1 MLTLRDRQIN
11 AIKQM
16 LNLNTQQPKMLA
28 AEPVWKIL
36 IFDRVGQDII
46 SPIISI
52 KELRE
57 LGVTLHVQLH
67 SDRDSIPDV
76 PAVYFCLPTDENLDR
91 IQQDFG
97 NGLYDVYHL
106 NFLAPITR
114 QKIEDLAAAAL
125 QAGCV
130 ANIHRVYDQ
139 YVNFISLEDDF
150 FILKHQK
157 SEQLSYYSINRANT
171 RDEEMEALMDSIVD
185 SLFAVFVTLGNV
197 PIIRCPRNSAAEM
210 VARKLEKKL
219 RENLWDS
226 RSNLF
231 HMDATQAGG
240 GVFSF
245 QRPVLLL
252 LDRNLDLATP
262 LHHTWSYQALVH
274 DVLELGLNLVY
285 VEDESATNTGTRKKP
300 KACDLDRNDRFWV
313 THKGSPFPTVAEAIQ
328 EELESYRNSE
338 DEIKRLK
345 TSMGIDGETEVAF
358 SMVNDTTARLT
369 NAVNSL
375 PQLMEKKR
383 LIDMHTKIATAILN
397 YIKARR
403 LDSFFELEEKIMSKQ
418 TLDRP
423 LLELLKDPE
432 FGLPE
437 DKLRLFIIYY
447 ICAQNVPEFEIERM
461 KEALQEAGCDLS
473 PLAYV
478 QRWKGIMN
486 RSPALSQ
493 AAQYEGG
500 GTRTVSMFSKLVSQ
514 GSSFV
519 MEGVKNLVVK
529 RHSLPVTKITEQVM
543 ECRSNSETDDYLYLD
558 PKLLKGGDVLPKNRA
573 PFQDAV
579 VFIVGGGNYI
589 EYQNLVDY
597 IKQKQTANV
606 NKRIIYGA
614 STLSNAKLFLKELS
628 ALGREI
634 QAPVL
639 S

>member
-1 MLTLRDRQIN
+1 MLTLRERQIN

-16 LNLNTQQPKMLA
+16 LNLNVQQVKVLA
-28 AEPVWKIL
+28 AEPIWKIL
-36 IFDRVGQDII
+36 IYDRVGQDII

-76 PAVYFCLPTDENLDR
+76 PAIYFCLPTDENLDR
-91 IQQDFG
+91 IQQDFSS
-97 NGLYDVYHL
+97 GLYDIYHL
-106 NFLAPITR
+106 NFLAPISR
-114 QKIEDLAAAAL
+114 KKIEDLAAAAL

-139 YVNFISLEDDF
+139 YLNFISLEDDF

-157 SEQLSYYSINRANT
+157 GEQLSYYSINRANA
-171 RDEEMEALMDSIVD
+171 RDDEMEILMDSIVD
-185 SLFAVFVTLGNV
+185 SLFAAFVTLGNV
-197 PIIRCPRNSAAEM
+197 PIIRCPRNTAAEM

-219 RENLWDS
+219 RENLWDA

-240 GVFSF
+240 GIFSF

-252 LDRNLDLATP
+252 LDRNIDLATP

-274 DVLELGLNLVY
+274 DVLDLGLNLVY
-285 VEDESATNTGTRKKP
+285 VEDDAPSGGVRKKP
-300 KACDLDRNDRFWV
+300 KACDLDRNDRFWA
-313 THKGSPFPTVAEAIQ
+313 THKGSPFPIVAEAIQ

-338 DEIKRLK
+338 EEIKHLK
-345 TSMGIDGETEVAF
+345 TFMGIDGENEVAF

-369 NAVNSL
+369 SAVNSL

-397 YIKARR
+397 CIKARR

-418 TLDRP
+418 TLDKP
-423 LLELLKDPE
+423 LFELFKDPE
-432 FGLPE
+432 FGTIE
-437 DKLRLFIIYY
+437 DKLRLFVIFY
-447 ICAQNVPEFEIERM
+447 ICSQNVPEFEVERL
-461 KEALQEAGCDLS
+461 KEVLQEAGGELS
-473 PLAYV
+473 SLAYI
-478 QRWKGIMN
+478 QRWKSILN
-486 RSPALSQ
+486 RSSATNPGT
-493 AAQYEGG
+493 QYEGG
-500 GTRTVSMFSKLVSQ
+500 GTKTVSMFSKLVSQ

-529 RHSLPVTKITEQVM
+529 RHSLPVTKLTEQIM
-543 ECRSNSETDDYLYLD
+543 ECRSNPDTDDYLYLD
-558 PKLLKGGDVLPKNRA
+558 PKLLKGGDVMPKNRA

-597 IKQKQTANV
+597 VRQKQTSNAT
-606 NKRIIYGA
+606 KRIIYG
-614 STLSNAKLFLKELS
+614 STTLTNAQQFLKELS
-628 ALGREI
+628 ALGSEI
-634 QAPVL
+634 RGPVL

>member
-1 MLTLRDRQIN
+1 MLTLRERQIN

-16 LNLNTQQPKMLA
+16 LNLNVQQVKVLA
-28 AEPVWKIL
+28 AEPIWKIL
-36 IFDRVGQDII
+36 IYDRVGQDII

-76 PAVYFCLPTDENLDR
+76 PAIYFCLPTDENLDR
-91 IQQDFG
+91 IQQDFSS
-97 NGLYDVYHL
+97 GLYDIYHL
-106 NFLAPITR
+106 NFLAPISR
-114 QKIEDLAAAAL
+114 KKIEDLAAAAL

-139 YVNFISLEDDF
+139 YLNFISLEDDF

-157 SEQLSYYSINRANT
+157 GEQLSYYSINRANA
-171 RDEEMEALMDSIVD
+171 RDDEMEILMDSIVD
-185 SLFAVFVTLGNV
+185 SLFAAFVTLGNV
-197 PIIRCPRNSAAEM
+197 PIIRCPRNTAAEM

-219 RENLWDS
+219 RENLWDA

-240 GVFSF
+240 GIFSF

-252 LDRNLDLATP
+252 LDRNIDLATP

-274 DVLELGLNLVY
+274 DVLDLGLNLVY
-285 VEDESATNTGTRKKP
+285 VEDDAPSGGVRKKP
-300 KACDLDRNDRFWV
+300 KACDLDRNDRFWA
-313 THKGSPFPTVAEAIQ
+313 THKGSPFPIVAEAIQ

-338 DEIKRLK
+338 EEIKHLK
-345 TSMGIDGETEVAF
+345 TFMGIDGENEVAF

-369 NAVNSL
+369 SAVNSL

-397 YIKARR
+397 CIKARR

-418 TLDRP
+418 TLDKP
-423 LLELLKDPE
+423 LFELFKDPE
-432 FGLPE
+432 FGTIE
-437 DKLRLFIIYY
+437 DKLRLFVIFY
-447 ICAQNVPEFEIERM
+447 ICSQNVPEYEVERL
-461 KEALQEAGCDLS
+461 KEVLQEAGGELS
-473 PLAYV
+473 SLAYI
-478 QRWKGIMN
+478 QRWKSILN
-486 RSPALSQ
+486 RSSATNPGT
-493 AAQYEGG
+493 QYEGG
-500 GTRTVSMFSKLVSQ
+500 GTKTVSMFSKLVSQ

-529 RHSLPVTKITEQVM
+529 RHSLPVTKLTEQIM
-543 ECRSNSETDDYLYLD
+543 ECRSNPDTDDYLYLD
-558 PKLLKGGDVLPKNRA
+558 PKLLKGGDVMPKNRA

-597 IKQKQTANV
+597 VRQKQTSNGT
-606 NKRIIYGA
+606 KRIIYG
-614 STLSNAKLFLKELS
+614 STTLTNAQQFLKELS
-628 ALGREI
+628 ALGSEI
-634 QAPVL
+634 RGPVL